1 MTETESD
8 NIEIDLKPYP
18 TSFPIQCTQLLPKIF
33 ASKEALGESI
43 PNFKTPPHGCSLL
56 QVSALF
62 FCVPIAV
69 ASMRGKWAVAVLVSI
84 LLWTTAVSHSE
95 TKILVYSRTIDYL
108 DRVLILCVSSVNV
121 YLLLTSEASP
131 WLLLTSAIVAAAT
144 LCLSFVRRQISV
156 QKWRRFIHAAM
167 HATGATS
174 SALLYYV

>member
-1 MTETESD
+1 MTETEGG
-8 NIEIDLKPYP
+8 NIEIDLKPFP
-18 TSFPIQCTQLLPKIF
+18 TSFPIQCTQLLPKIC
-33 ASKEALGESI
+33 ASKEALEESI
-43 PNFKTPPHGCSLL
+43 QEFKAPLNGCSLL

-95 TKILVYSRTIDYL
+95 TRILVNCRTIDYL

-121 YLLLTSEASP
+121 YLFWTSEASP
-131 WLLLTSAIVAAAT
+131 WLLLPSGIAAAAT
-144 LCLSFVRRQISV
+144 LCLSFVRRQNSF
-156 QKWRRFIHAAM
+156 QRWRRFIPAAM
-167 HATGATS
+167 HATGATA